1 LDPHDTP
8 AITLLVPSTQTGA
21 PVEHEMTPFLHA
33 DGLPLHPAP
42 AVHETQLPELLQTM
56 LVPQLVPA
64 ALFVSSTHVCTPVE
78 HEMTPFLHAE
88 LGFVAHDWPAVHS
101 VHWPFALKTWLT
113 PQPVPAALTA
123 PSTQVGAPLMH
134 EVTPL

>member
-1 LDPHDTP
+1 MDPHDTP

-21 PVEHEMTPFLHA
+21 PVAHEMTPFLHA

-78 HEMTPFLHAE
+78 ESSRFGNL
-88 LGFVAHDWPAVHS
+88 LGEPSRFIHRRYMHS
-101 VHWPFALKTWLT
+101 
-113 PQPVPAALTA
+113 
-123 PSTQVGAPLMH
+123 GYI
-134 EVTPL
+134 